1 MKDCA
6 NCDHM
11 PEDCIS
17 CETQIHSNMNRK
29 STLIKIYQ
37 DLEGTLTGLDKM
49 KLSYAKARASGVLR
63 GIDKL
68 MEETGDRN
76 NPE

>member
-17 CETQIHSNMNRK
+17 CETMIHSNMIRK

-37 DLEGTLTGLDKM
+37 DLEGSLRALRINRLKLAKVKATGF
-49 KLSYAKARASGVLR
+49 LR

-68 MEETGDRN
+68 IEE
-76 NPE
+76 EK

>member
-6 NCDHM
+6 TCEHM

-37 DLEGTLTGLDKM
+37 DLQGTLRGLDKM

-68 MEETGDRN
+68 MEDESGKD
-76 NPE
+76 